1 MKLANQRTPI
11 AKSFVAPKGKL
22 CSTTIQKERI
32 EIPMKRTKN
41 LFLTALTLAALSAGA
56 WAQTST
62 TPAPKKKHKPVHA
75 AAPAAPA
82 VTAADVQALKDALAA
97 QQQQIQALQ
106 DELHHKD
113 QAAQQAQSTA
123 ADAAA
128 KADAAQAQ
136 ASQNQQAVGQLK
148 GDVADLKTN
157 VTNTAVTVQE
167 TQKTVKDAL
176 ESPVALHYKGVTITP
191 GGYAAAEF
199 VHRSRGLAE
208 DVATP
213 LNSLTLPGA
222 SQNSESEFF
231 GTGRTSRM
239 SALVEGQLKNV
250 KLSGYVEADFLSS
263 GTTSTSNITN
273 SYTLRQR
280 QAFGQ
285 AAFSNGWTFTGG
297 QMWSLATE
305 YGRGL
310 DNRAEALPLTID
322 TAYNAGMTYN
332 RQYGLRLTKNID
344 NKLWFGVSMENSQA
358 TVTTHGNAA
367 NFLVGEAGAGKAYN
381 NDITA
386 CSSTINGT
394 ATTVTTTCTP
404 GSTYSFNPSPDI
416 IAKVAIEPGFGHY
429 EVFGLFSRFR
439 DRIFPCVDFTNPL
452 CPAGLTAASA
462 VDATNVSRNGG
473 GIGANAR
480 WAFANKRIV
489 FGLHGFGGSGI
500 GRYGTSGLP
509 DASVYGDGSLHLV
522 RTFQGLGTLEWH
534 GKKLD
539 IYTNAGVEYAAR
551 TVSFDPHEGA
561 GEVVGYGAPT
571 FKNTGCYTETPPAT
585 GTGFVPGGL
594 GSCTGD
600 TRAVIEG
607 TAGFWYRFYNGPK
620 GRFQYGMQFSYA
632 TRQTWSGVAPV
643 GASGS
648 PEGLDAMVFTS
659 FRYYLP

>member
-1 MKLANQRTPI
+1 MK
-11 AKSFVAPKGKL
+11 
-22 CSTTIQKERI
+22 STKT
-32 EIPMKRTKN
+32 
-41 LFLTALTLAALSAGA
+41 LFLTALSLAALSAGA
-56 WAQTST
+56 WAQTAASA
-62 TPAPKKKHKPVHA
+62 TPPPKKKHKPAA

-97 QQQQIQALQ
+97 QQLQIQALQ

-113 QAAQQAQSTA
+113 QASQQAQAAA

-136 ASQNQQAVGQLK
+136 ASQQQQAVVQLK
-148 GDVADLKTN
+148 TDVADLRTN

-167 TQKTVKDAL
+167 TQKAVSAL
-176 ESPVALHYKGVTITP
+176 DSPIALHYKGVTITP

-199 VHRSRGLAE
+199 VRRSRGLAE

-213 LNSLTLPGA
+213 LNNLTLPGA

-231 GTGRTSRM
+231 GTGRTSRI
-239 SALVEGQLKNV
+239 SGLVEGQLKNV

-263 GTTSTSNITN
+263 GTTSTNNITN

-285 AAFSNGWTFTGG
+285 AAFNNGWTFTGG
-297 QMWSLATE
+297 QQWTLLTE
-305 YGRGL
+305 TGHGL
-310 DNRAEALPLTID
+310 DNRSEAVPLTID
-322 TAYNAGMTYN
+322 TAYNAGMTYA

-344 NKLWFGVSMENSQA
+344 NKIWFGVSMENSQA
-358 TVTTHGNAA
+358 TVTTHGNVD

-381 NDITA
+381 NAVTT
-386 CSSTINGT
+386 CS
-394 ATTVTTTCTP
+394 TTTTDVTTCTP
-404 GSTYSFNPSPDI
+404 AASYSFNPSPDI

-429 EVFGLFSRFR
+429 EAFGLFSRFR
-439 DRIFPCVDFTNPL
+439 DRIFPCVDFTNPI

-462 VDATNVSRNGG
+462 TDATNVSRNGG

-480 WAFANKRIV
+480 WAFFDKHIV

-522 RTFQGLGTLEWH
+522 RSFQGLGTLEYH

-539 IYTNAGVEYAAR
+539 IYGNGGVEYAAR
-551 TVSFDPHEGA
+551 TASFDPFEGT
-561 GEVVGYGAPT
+561 GTVVGYGAPT
-571 FKNTGCYTETPPAT
+571 FKNTGCYTETPPVT
-585 GTGFVPGGL
+585 GTGFNPGSL

-600 TRAVIEG
+600 TRANIEG
-607 TAGFWYRFYNGPK
+607 TLGFWYRFVNGPK

-643 GASGS
+643 GVSGS
-648 PEGLDAMVFTS
+648 PEGLDFMVFTS

>member
-1 MKLANQRTPI
+1 MKPI
-11 AKSFVAPKGKL
+11 KHV
-22 CSTTIQKERI
+22 
-32 EIPMKRTKN
+32 
-41 LFLTALTLAALSAGA
+41 FLTALSLAALSVGA
-56 WAQTST
+56 WAQTSAST
-62 TPAPKKKHKPVHA
+62 APSPKKKHKPVA
-75 AAPAAPA
+75 AAPAQPA
-82 VTAADVQALKDALAA
+82 VTAADIQALKDALAA
-97 QQQQIQALQ
+97 QQQQIQQLTQQLQ
-106 DELHHKD
+106 
-113 QAAQQAQSTA
+113 QNQQSSQQAQAAA
-123 ADAAA
+123 ADAAS
-128 KADAAQAQ
+128 KAAAAQAQ
-136 ASQNQQAVGQLK
+136 AGQDDQAVGQLK

-167 TQKTVKDAL
+167 TQKAVSAL
-176 ESPVALHYKGVTITP
+176 DSPVAIRYKGVTLTP

-199 VHRSRGLAE
+199 VRRSRGLAE

-222 SQNSESEFF
+222 SQDTESEFF

-239 SALVEGQLKNV
+239 SALVQGELKNV
-250 KLSGYVEADFLSS
+250 KLAGYVEADFLSS
-263 GTTSTSNITN
+263 GTTSTNNITN

-285 AAFSNGWTFTGG
+285 AAFNSGWTFTGG
-297 QMWSLATE
+297 QQWSLATE
-305 YGRGL
+305 TAHGL
-310 DNRAEALPLTID
+310 DNRTEAVPLTID
-322 TAYNAGMTYN
+322 TAYNAGMTYA
-332 RQYGLRLTKNID
+332 RQYGLRLTKNFN
-344 NKLWFGVSMENSQA
+344 NKVWFGVSMENSQA
-358 TVTTHGNAA
+358 TVTTHENSD
-367 NFLVGEAGAGKAYN
+367 NFLVGEAGSGKAYN
-381 NDITA
+381 NAITT
-386 CSSTINGT
+386 CSSSINST

-404 GSTYSFNPSPDI
+404 AASYSFNPSPDI
-416 IAKVAIEPGFGHY
+416 IAKLAIEPGFGHY
-429 EVFGLFSRFR
+429 EVFGLFDRFR
-439 DRIFPCVDFTNPL
+439 DRTFPCVDFTNPI

-480 WAFANKRIV
+480 WTVFNKRIV

-534 GKKLD
+534 GKNLD

-551 TVSFDPHEGA
+551 TVSFDPYEGA
-561 GEVVGYGAPT
+561 AGTVVGYGAPT
-571 FKNTGCYTETPPAT
+571 FNNSGCYTETTPTT
-585 GTGFVPGGL
+585 GTGFNPGSL
-594 GSCTGD
+594 GKCTGD

-632 TRQTWSGVAPV
+632 TRQTWSGVAAP
-643 GASGS
+643 GTSGT
-648 PEGLDAMVFTS
+648 PEGLDGMVFTS